1 MQSRYTQCRTGILAL
16 MEPGRLLLW
25 KVGAEAPAYGRWEPI
40 RVPPTSHTLL
50 RSSGVSGHQKAG
62 NTETCLVNEIEG
74 VHFHPPPSTP
84 HSFSL
89 RCQHPLALTVPP
101 FCSEALGESPAQRS
115 IPVSDPQHMARIC
128 SVCGPHRPLEHVSRP
143 APPQP

>member
-40 RVPPTSHTLL
+40 RVPPTSYTLL

-74 VHFHPPPSTP
+74 CTSTLLQVPPIHSLSAASTP
-84 HSFSL
+84 LLSPSL
-89 RCQHPLALTVPP
+89 PSAVSPLVKARLSVPFP
-101 FCSEALGESPAQRS
+101 CPIRS
-115 IPVSDPQHMARIC
+115 TWLAYVQCVAHT
-128 SVCGPHRPLEHVSRP
+128 GL
-143 APPQP
+143 